1 MPAVETAQ
9 ATTNT
14 DDVRVIDWPGEYVQS
29 LDRGLAVIRS
39 FTGTSGRLTIADV
52 ARGTGL
58 TRASVRRS
66 LHTLRTLGYV
76 GSVDGRF
83 FLQPRVLE
91 LGYAYLSSAS
101 IPVVARE
108 HLVRLSE
115 RLRASCSMS
124 VLDGSDIL
132 YVARAQ
138 TQRTADVSVG
148 ARTPAV
154 ATSMGRVLLAGLDD
168 DALDERLDAVDQERW
183 EPQRLREAIGEVRR
197 QGFALVDQEL
207 VAGQRSVAAPV
218 RDVTGRVVAAVAA
231 SDDASSVTL
240 EHLRGTYR
248 RELVQT
254 ARNISYGLAAR
265 G

>member
-1 MPAVETAQ
+1 M
-9 ATTNT
+9 
-14 DDVRVIDWPGEYVQS
+14 QS

-76 GSVDGRF
+76 GSADGRF

-115 RLRASCSMS
+115 RLKASCSMA

-138 TQRTADVSVG
+138 TQRTVSVSVG
-148 ARTPAV
+148 ARTPAF
-154 ATSMGRVLLAGLDD
+154 ATSMGRVLLAGLAGE
-168 DALDERLDAVDQERW
+168 ALEEQLEAADRDRW
-183 EPQRLREAIGEVRR
+183 EPDRLREVIGDVRR
-197 QGFALVDQEL
+197 QGFALVDEEL

-218 RDVTGRVVAAVAA
+218 RDVTGRVVAAVAV
-231 SDDASSVTL
+231 SDDAARVTVGT
-240 EHLRGTYR
+240 LRTTYR

-254 ARNISYGLAAR
+254 ALNISYGLAAR